1 VDNPNS
7 QAKIES
13 AMQSYPAG
21 NSLCIPSV
29 DSAPRINGDGF
40 AEVNPRRR
48 PKTILLV
55 EDEEFVRRLTGE
67 VLQSAGYVL
76 VIAASAADALKICR
90 KYSEAVDLLLADV
103 VMPGLSGRELAAEFR
118 NLYPSGEVLLMSGY
132 PEQLAL
138 CSLSAGK
145 QKYLAKPF
153 SVDLLLQRVREM
165 LGV

>member
-1 VDNPNS
+1 MDILNS
-7 QAKIES
+7 PVKIES
-13 AMQSYPAG
+13 AIQSHRAG

-29 DSAPRINGDGF
+29 DSAPTINGNGF

-48 PKTILLV
+48 AKTILLV

-67 VLQSAGYVL
+67 VLESAGYVL
-76 VIAASAADALKICR
+76 VIAASAAEALKICR
-90 KYSEAVDLLLADV
+90 KYFERVDLLLADV

-118 NLYPSGEVLLMSGY
+118 NLYPSAEVLLMSGY

-145 QKYLAKPF
+145 QRYLAKPF
-153 SVDLLLQRVREM
+153 SVDLLLQRVRAM
-165 LGV
+165 LEV